1 MKKMNELFNN
11 LATAKNFLCTAIG
24 ATGAALF
31 GALGGYTPTL
41 SFFFFFMVADYIIGI
56 VVAVLKLSKKTET
69 GGLNSSVGF
78 IGLVKKGGILVMV
91 WIGYQVDVTFNL
103 NIARHMIILGFL
115 ANEVISVIENLGL
128 LGVVKNDAVI
138 KVIDILKKQT
148 NITDTDKE
156 SEDK

>member
-1 MKKMNELFNN
+1 
-11 LATAKNFLCTAIG
+11 
-24 ATGAALF
+24 
-31 GALGGYTPTL
+31 
-41 SFFFFFMVADYIIGI
+41 
-56 VVAVLKLSKKTET
+56 
-69 GGLNSSVGF
+69 
-78 IGLVKKGGILVMV
+78 
-91 WIGYQVDVTFNL
+91 
-103 NIARHMIILGFL
+103 MIILGFL